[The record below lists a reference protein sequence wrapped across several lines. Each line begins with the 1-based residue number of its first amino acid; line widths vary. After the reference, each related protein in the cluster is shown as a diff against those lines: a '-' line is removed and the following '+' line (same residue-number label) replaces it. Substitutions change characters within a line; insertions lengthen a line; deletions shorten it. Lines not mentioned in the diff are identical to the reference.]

1 MDIDNKGMMCC
12 LVISILVCFFLYRYL
27 LNRTI
32 MIEKFNDHTIE
43 Y

>member
-1 MDIDNKGMMCC
+1 MENQNIIICC
-12 LVISILVCFFLYRYL
+12 IVVTILLCLILYRYL

-32 MIEKFNDHTIE
+32 MIEKFNDHTVE